1 MRTPKFTDADKFCR
15 PYADASECQK
25 EGYLRRKFQRIAAEQ
40 REAAERERAQAE
52 AITVEQ
58 AVKVHV
64 LKGAK

>member
-1 MRTPKFTDADKFCR
+1 MGKLNFDENFKHIHYNATDLRKTFIRVRKEQAEKK
-15 PYADASECQK
+15 ALQDA
-25 EGYLRRKFQRIAAEQ
+25 
-40 REAAERERAQAE
+40 EAA